1 MLLQIQIN
9 SLCLVYFL
17 LGMLSDLSVFYGTF
31 IMHIN
36 IQYIK
41 CSKKASARMWA
52 LFLTKKFQLIWPWDF
67 FFPYKAN
74 NNQNKTNVNTEWTL
88 EKHVTWHQC
97 CPLSFLIFFPTGKA
111 GGKKRESK
119 RKKCSKRGVGKPWI
133 VSTSSY
139 PNTGQATASDCA
151 KQEWKASFFPPL
163 QSQLVHEL
171 RILSIKSPV
180 WRKRTNEYFHVTYLR
195 IWILLSFGIQ
205 GSSKSRDN
213 HVRHQRI
220 IYHQEGKPFSIWWPP
235 VGNVRMQ
242 KFL

>member
-1 MLLQIQIN
+1 
-9 SLCLVYFL
+9 
-17 LGMLSDLSVFYGTF
+17 MLSALSVFYGTF

-41 CSKKASARMWA
+41 CSKKASARTWA

-67 FFPYKAN
+67 FFPYKAS

-88 EKHVTWHQC
+88 EKPVTWHQC
-97 CPLSFLIFFPTGKA
+97 CPLTFLIFFLTGKV
-111 GGKKRESK
+111 GEKEWGNQRE
-119 RKKCSKRGVGKPWI
+119 RNAANVAVGKPWI

-139 PNTGQATASDCA
+139 PNTGQATASPERWLCQPGM
-151 KQEWKASFFPPL
+151 KSFLFFPPL
-163 QSQLVHEL
+163 QRQLVHEP
-171 RILSIKSPV
+171 RILSIKSLV
-180 WRKRTNEYFHVTYLR
+180 RRKRTNEYFHVTYLR

-205 GSSKSRDN
+205 RSSKSRDN